1 MSKKHYNLISI
12 GAGSGGLS
20 IAERAASYGASV
32 AVIENKELGGTCVN
46 VGCVPKKV
54 MWYAAGVAQGLMD
67 AQDYGFNV
75 DLEGDF
81 NGEKAGKLNWS
92 KLVAKRENY
101 IGGILD
107 WYDGYL
113 GGAGVEVINGSAKF
127 LDNKTIEVTQDGET
141 TQYTADNIVIASGG
155 RPNIPTDIEGA
166 DLGIDSDGFF
176 QQLEEVQPKKVVV
189 VGGGYIALELAM
201 LMDGLGSDV
210 STLHQGRRV
219 LAGFDQMIKDA
230 LDQQMKSDGITRY
243 MTEKVS
249 KVIDQGEGD
258 HGNANGLNKVTIE
271 FEDGTKITDV
281 DALIWAT
288 GRAPNT
294 DNIGL
299 ENTDVEINPNGTV
312 VVDDYEKTKV
322 DGIWAIGDIIGK
334 AALTPV
340 AIAAGRR
347 LGDRLY
353 GNKPERKMSY
363 DDIATVMFTHPPIGT
378 IGMSEEEAREK
389 FPGAEGTADGV
400 KVYQTDFV
408 PMYHTMTRHK
418 VKTHMKLIVQGENEK
433 IIGCHII
440 GTGADEMLQ
449 GFAVAIRM
457 GATKADFDDTIA
469 IHPVSAEELVTMK

>member
-1 MSKKHYNLISI
+1 MALFFGNIMNTHYDLISI

-20 IAERAASYGASV
+20 IAERAASYGAKV

-54 MWYAAGVAQGLMD
+54 MWYASGVAQGLMD
-67 AQDYGFNV
+67 AQDYGFNI

-81 NGEKAGKLNWS
+81 NGERSGKLNWE
-92 KLVAKRENY
+92 KLISKRENY

-113 GGAGVEVINGSAKF
+113 GGAGVEVIKGAAKF
-127 LDNKTIEVTQDGET
+127 LDNKTIEIEGET
-141 TQYTADNIVIASGG
+141 YTADNIVIATGG
-155 RPNIPTDIEGA
+155 RPIDLTNIEGW
-166 DLGIDSDGFF
+166 DLGVNSDGFF
-176 QQLEEVQPKKVVV
+176 QELDEVQPQKVVV

-210 STLHQGRRV
+210 SVLHQDFPV
-219 LAGFDQMIKDA
+219 LEGFDNTIRDA
-230 LDQQMKSDGITRY
+230 LEAQMESDGLTRY
-243 MTEKVS
+243 HNEKIS
-249 KVIDQGEGD
+249 KIVDQGAGV
-258 HGNANGLNKVTIE
+258 NGKRMVTIE

-281 DALIWAT
+281 DALIWAI
-288 GRAPNT
+288 GRRPNT

-299 ENTDVEINPNGTV
+299 ENTDVEISERGIIT
-312 VVDDYEKTKV
+312 VDDYEKTNV
-322 DGIWAIGDIIGK
+322 DGIWAIGDVIGK
-334 AALTPV
+334 APLTPV

-353 GNKPERKMSY
+353 GGKPERKMSY

-378 IGMSEEEAREK
+378 IGMSEEQALEA
-389 FPGAEGTADGV
+389 FGDDVANGGI
-400 KVYQTDFV
+400 KVYKTDFV

-418 VKTHMKLIVQGENEK
+418 VKTHMKLIVQGAEEK
-433 IIGCHII
+433 IVGCHII
-440 GTGADEMLQ
+440 GLGADEMLQ

>member
-1 MSKKHYNLISI
+1 MSKHYDLISL

-20 IAERAASYGASV
+20 IAERAASYGAKV

-67 AQDYGFNV
+67 AQDYGFDV
-75 DLEGDF
+75 DLEGDT
-81 NGEKAGKLNWS
+81 GKLNWE

-113 GGAGVEVINGSAKF
+113 GDAGVDVIEGAATF
-127 LDNKTIEVTQDGET
+127 VDNKTIEVDGEK
-141 TQYTADNIVIASGG
+141 YTADNIVIATGG
-155 RPNIPTDIEGA
+155 RPIDLTDIEGW
-166 DLGIDSDGFF
+166 DLGVNSDGFF
-176 QQLEEVQPKKVVV
+176 EDLDEEQPKKVVV

-210 STLHQGRRV
+210 SVLHQGWPV
-219 LAGFDQMIKDA
+219 LEGFDSMIYKA
-230 LDQQMKSDGITRY
+230 LSQQMKDDGITRY
-243 MTEKVS
+243 NDEIISKIVS
-249 KVIDQGEGD
+249 QGDGV
-258 HGNANGLNKVTIE
+258 NGKQQVTIE
-271 FEDGTKITDV
+271 FEDGTSIPDV
-281 DALIWAT
+281 DALIWAI
-288 GRAPNT
+288 GRRPNT

-299 ENTDVEINPNGTV
+299 ENTDVELSPRGTV
-312 VVDDYEKTKV
+312 VVDDYEKTNV
-322 DGIWAIGDIIGK
+322 DGIYAIGDVIGK
-334 AALTPV
+334 APLTPV

-353 GNKPERKMSY
+353 GGKPERKMSY

-378 IGMSEEEAREK
+378 IGMSEEKALETYGDDVSK
-389 FPGAEGTADGV
+389 GGI
-400 KVYQTDFV
+400 KVYKTDFV

-418 VKTHMKLIVQGENEK
+418 VKTHMKLIVQGEDEK
-433 IIGCHII
+433 IVGCHVI
-440 GTGADEMLQ
+440 GLGADEMLQ

-457 GATKADFDDTIA
+457 GATKSDFDDTVA

>member
-1 MSKKHYNLISI
+1 MSKHYDLISI

-20 IAERAASYGASV
+20 IAERAASYGAKV

-54 MWYAAGVAQGLMD
+54 MWYAAGIAQGLMD
-67 AQDYGFNV
+67 AQDYGFDV
-75 DLEGDF
+75 DLEGD
-81 NGEKAGKLNWS
+81 AGKLNWA

-113 GGAGVEVINGSAKF
+113 GGAGVEVITGEAKF
-127 LDNKTIEVTQDGET
+127 LDNKTIEVGGE
-141 TQYTADNIVIASGG
+141 QYIADNFVIASGG
-155 RPNIPTDIEGA
+155 RPIVPAEIQGSEF
-166 DLGIDSDGFF
+166 GIDSDGFF
-176 QQLEEVQPKKVVV
+176 QELTEVQPKKVVV

-210 STLHQGRRV
+210 SVLHQGWPV
-219 LAGFDQMIKDA
+219 LEGFDNTIHEA
-230 LDQQMKSDGITRY
+230 LSQQMKDDGLTRY
-243 MTEKVS
+243 HDEKIS
-249 KVIDQGEGD
+249 KVVDQGEGS
-258 HGNANGLNKVTIE
+258 NGLRKVTIE
-271 FEDGTKITDV
+271 FEDGTSITDV
-281 DALIWAT
+281 DSLIWAI
-288 GRAPNT
+288 GRRPNT
-294 DNIGL
+294 DTIGL
-299 ENTDVEINPNGTV
+299 GNTDVEVSPRGTV
-312 VVDDYEKTKV
+312 VVDDYEKTNV
-322 DGIWAIGDIIGK
+322 DGIWAIGDVIGK
-334 AALTPV
+334 APLTPV

-353 GNKPERKMSY
+353 GGKPERKMSY
-363 DDIATVMFTHPPIGT
+363 NDIATVMFTHPPIGT
-378 IGMSEEEAREK
+378 IGMSEEKARET
-389 FPGAEGTADGV
+389 FGEDI

-418 VKTHMKLIVQGENEK
+418 VKTHMKLIVTGAEEK
-433 IIGCHII
+433 IVGCHVI

-457 GATKADFDDTIA
+457 GATKADFDDTVA

>member
-1 MSKKHYNLISI
+1 MSKHYDLISI

-20 IAERAASYGASV
+20 IAERAASYGAKV

-54 MWYAAGVAQGLMD
+54 MWYAAGIAQGLMD
-67 AQDYGFNV
+67 AQDYGFDV
-75 DLEGDF
+75 DLEGT
-81 NGEKAGKLNWS
+81 AGNLNWE

-113 GGAGVEVINGSAKF
+113 GGAGVEVILGSAKF
-127 LDNKTIEVTQDGET
+127 LDNKTIEVDGET
-141 TQYTADNIVIASGG
+141 YTADNFVIASGG
-155 RPNIPTDIEGA
+155 RPIIPSDIEGSE
-166 DLGIDSDGFF
+166 LGLDSDGFF
-176 QQLEEVQPKKVVV
+176 QELDEIQPQKVVV

-210 STLHQGRRV
+210 SVLHQGWPV
-219 LAGFDQMIKDA
+219 MEGFDSTIQTA
-230 LDQQMKSDGITRY
+230 LDAQLKSDGLTRY
-243 MTEKVS
+243 HDEIIS
-249 KVIDQGEGD
+249 KVIEQSGSA
-258 HGNANGLNKVTIE
+258 NANGHKQVTIE
-271 FEDGTKITDV
+271 FKDGTKITDV
-281 DALIWAT
+281 DSLIWAI
-288 GRAPNT
+288 GRRPNT

-299 ENTDVEINPNGTV
+299 DNTDVELTPRGTV
-312 VVDDYEKTKV
+312 VVDDYEKTTV
-322 DGIWAIGDIIGK
+322 DGIWAIGDVIGK
-334 AALTPV
+334 APLTPV

-353 GNKPERKMSY
+353 GGKPERKMSY
-363 DDIATVMFTHPPIGT
+363 NDIATVMFTHPPIGT
-378 IGMSEEEAREK
+378 IGMSEEKARETFGDDVAK
-389 FPGAEGTADGV
+389 GGI

-418 VKTHMKLIVQGENEK
+418 VKTYMKLIVQGADEK
-433 IIGCHII
+433 IVGCHVI

-457 GATKADFDDTIA
+457 GATKA
-469 IHPVSAEELVTMK
+469 

>member
-1 MSKKHYNLISI
+1 MSKHYDLISI

-20 IAERAASYGASV
+20 IAERAASYGAKV
-32 AVIENKELGGTCVN
+32 AVIENKKLGGTCVN

-54 MWYAAGVAQGLMD
+54 MWYASGIAQGLMD
-67 AQDYGFNV
+67 AQDYGFDV
-75 DLEGDF
+75 DLEGD
-81 NGEKAGKLNWS
+81 AGKLNWA
-92 KLVAKRENY
+92 KLIAKRENY

-107 WYDGYL
+107 WYNGYL
-113 GGAGVEVINGSAKF
+113 GGAGVDVINGAAKF
-127 LDNKTIEVTQDGET
+127 LDNKTIEVVLDGNTE
-141 TQYTADNIVIASGG
+141 QYTADNIVIASGG
-155 RPNIPTDIEGA
+155 RPNIPTNIEGA
-166 DLGIDSDGFF
+166 ELGLDSDGFF
-176 QQLEEVQPKKVVV
+176 QQLNEVQPQKVVV

-210 STLHQGRRV
+210 SLLHQGRRV

-230 LDQQMKSDGITRY
+230 LAAQIEADSLTQYR
-243 MTEKVS
+243 TEKIS
-249 KVIDQGEGD
+249 KVVDQGASAD
-258 HGNANGLNKVTIE
+258 ANGINKVTIE

-288 GRAPNT
+288 GRRPNT

-299 ENTDVEINPNGTV
+299 ESTDVEINQKGMV
-312 VVDDYEKTKV
+312 IVDDYEKTNV
-322 DGIWAIGDIIGK
+322 DGIWAIGDVIGK

-353 GNKPERKMSY
+353 GGKPERKMSY

-378 IGMSEEEAREK
+378 IGMSEEKARETY
-389 FPGAEGTADGV
+389 GDEV

-408 PMYHTMTRHK
+408 PMYHTMTRHQ
-418 VKTHMKLIVQGENEK
+418 VKTHMKLIVRGEQEK
-433 IIGCHII
+433 IIGCHVI

-457 GATKADFDDTIA
+457 GATKSDFDDTIA

>member
-1 MSKKHYNLISI
+1 MSKHFDLISI

-20 IAERAASYGASV
+20 IAERAASYGAKV
-32 AVIENKELGGTCVN
+32 AVIENSELGGTCVN

-54 MWYAAGVAQGLMD
+54 MWYAAGIAQGLMD
-67 AQDYGFNV
+67 AQDYGFNI

-81 NGEKAGKLNWS
+81 KGEKSGKLNWE

-113 GGAGVEVINGSAKF
+113 GDVGVEVIQGTAKF
-127 LDNKTIEVTQDGET
+127 LDNKTIEVDGET
-141 TQYTADNIVIASGG
+141 YTADNIVIASGG
-155 RPNIPTDIEGA
+155 RPIIPSDIEGSK
-166 DLGIDSDGFF
+166 LGIDSDGFF
-176 QQLEEVQPKKVVV
+176 QELDNVQPQKVVV

-210 STLHQGRRV
+210 SVLHQGWPV
-219 LAGFDQMIKDA
+219 LEGFDSTIQDA
-230 LDQQMKSDGITRY
+230 LSQQMKDDGLKRY
-243 MTEKVS
+243 HDEIIS
-249 KVIDQGEGD
+249 KVVEQEGSD
-258 HGNANGLNKVTIE
+258 GNANDHKPNGLAKVTIE

-281 DALIWAT
+281 DSLIWAI
-288 GRAPNT
+288 GRRPNT

-299 ENTDVEINPNGTV
+299 ENTDVELNKNGTV
-312 VVDDYEKTKV
+312 VVDDYEKTTV

-334 AALTPV
+334 APLTPV
-340 AIAAGRR
+340 AIATGRR

-353 GNKPERKMSY
+353 GGKPERKMSY

-378 IGMSEEEAREK
+378 IGMSEEKAVEVYGE
-389 FPGAEGTADGV
+389 DI
-400 KVYQTDFV
+400 KVYKTDFV

-418 VKTHMKLIVQGENEK
+418 VKTHMKLIVTGAEEK
-433 IIGCHII
+433 IVGCHVI
-440 GTGADEMLQ
+440 GLGADEMLQ

-457 GATKADFDDTIA
+457 GATKSDFDDTIA

>member
-1 MSKKHYNLISI
+1 MSNHYDLISI

-20 IAERAASYGASV
+20 IAERAASYGAKV

-54 MWYAAGVAQGLMD
+54 MWYAAGIAQGLMD
-67 AQDYGFNV
+67 AQDYGFDV
-75 DLEGDF
+75 DLEGD
-81 NGEKAGKLNWS
+81 AGKLNWK
-92 KLVAKRENY
+92 KLIEKRENY

-113 GGAGVEVINGSAKF
+113 GGAGVEVIEGTAKF
-127 LDNKTIEVTQDGET
+127 LDNKTIEVVVDGET
-141 TQYTADNIVIASGG
+141 ETFTADNIVIASGG
-155 RPNIPTDIEGA
+155 RPIIPDNIEGSG
-166 DLGIDSDGFF
+166 LGLNSDGFF
-176 QQLEEVQPKKVVV
+176 QELDEVQPQKVVV

-201 LMDGLGSDV
+201 LMHGLGSDV
-210 STLHQGRRV
+210 SVLHQAWPV
-219 LAGFDQMIKDA
+219 LEGFDSTIQAA
-230 LDQQMKSDGITRY
+230 LSQQMKEDGLDRY
-243 MTEKVS
+243 HDEIIS
-249 KVIDQGEGD
+249 KVVDQGIGPS
-258 HGNANGLNKVTIE
+258 GLKQVTIE
-271 FEDGTKITDV
+271 FEDGTSITDV
-281 DALIWAT
+281 DSLIWAI
-288 GRAPNT
+288 GRRPNT

-299 ENTDVEINPNGTV
+299 ENTDVEVSPRGTV
-312 VVDDYEKTKV
+312 VVDDYEKTTV
-322 DGIWAIGDIIGK
+322 DGIYAIGDIIGK
-334 AALTPV
+334 APLTPV

-353 GNKPERKMSY
+353 GGKPERKMSY

-378 IGMSEEEAREK
+378 IGMSEEKALEVYGDDVAN
-389 FPGAEGTADGV
+389 GGI
-400 KVYQTDFV
+400 KVYKTDFV

-433 IIGCHII
+433 IVGCHVI
-440 GTGADEMLQ
+440 GLGADEMLQ

>member
-1 MSKKHYNLISI
+1 MSKHYNLISI

-54 MWYAAGVAQGLMD
+54 MWYASGVAQGLMD
-67 AQDYGFNV
+67 
-75 DLEGDF
+75 EGDF
-81 NGEKAGKLNWS
+81 DGQKSGQLNWE
-92 KLVAKRENY
+92 KLVSKRENY

-113 GGAGVEVINGSAKF
+113 GGAGVDVINGSAKF
-127 LDNKTIEVTQDGET
+127 IDNKTIEVTLDGET
-141 TQYTADNIVIASGG
+141 TQFTADNIVIASGG
-155 RPNIPTDIEGA
+155 RPNIPTGVEGA
-166 DLGIDSDGFF
+166 SLGLDSDGFF
-176 QQLEEVQPKKVVV
+176 QQLDEVQPKKVVV

-201 LMDGLGSDV
+201 LMDGLGSEV
-210 STLHQGRRV
+210 SVLHQGRRV
-219 LAGFDQMIKDA
+219 LAGFDQTIQDA
-230 LDQQMKSDGITRY
+230 LNAQMKSDGITRY
-243 MTEKVS
+243 HTELIKNVTEQS
-249 KVIDQGEGD
+249 GD
-258 HGNANGLNKVTIE
+258 ANANGLKQVTIE
-271 FEDGTKITDV
+271 FEDGTNIEDV
-281 DALIWAT
+281 DALIWAI
-288 GRAPNT
+288 GRVPNT

-299 ENTDVEINPNGTV
+299 ENTDVKTTSRGTV
-312 VVDDYEKTKV
+312 IVDDYERTSV
-322 DGIWAIGDIIGK
+322 NGIWAIGDVIGK

-353 GNKPERKMSY
+353 GGKPERKMSY

>member
-1 MSKKHYNLISI
+1 MSKHYDLISI

-20 IAERAASYGASV
+20 IAERAASYGAKV

-54 MWYAAGVAQGLMD
+54 MWYAAGLAQSLTD
-67 AQDYGFNV
+67 AQDYGFNN
-75 DLEGDF
+75 E
-81 NGEKAGKLNWS
+81 AGKLNWK
-92 KLVAKRENY
+92 KLVSKRENY

-113 GGAGVEVINGSAKF
+113 GGAGVEVIKGAAKF
-127 LDNKTIEVTQDGET
+127 LDNKTIEIDGEK
-141 TQYTADNIVIASGG
+141 YTADNIVIATGG
-155 RPNIPTDIEGA
+155 RPIDLTNIEGW
-166 DLGIDSDGFF
+166 DLGVNSDGFF
-176 QQLEEVQPKKVVV
+176 QELNEVQPQKVVV

-210 STLHQGRRV
+210 SVLHQGFPV
-219 LAGFDQMIKDA
+219 LEGFDNTIQTALEAQME
-230 LDQQMKSDGITRY
+230 SDGLTRY
-243 MTEKVS
+243 HNEKIS
-249 KVIDQGEGD
+249 KIIDQGKGV
-258 HGNANGLNKVTIE
+258 NGKQKVTIE
-271 FEDGTKITDV
+271 FEDGTSITDV
-281 DALIWAT
+281 DALIWAI
-288 GRAPNT
+288 GRRPNT
-294 DNIGL
+294 DSIGL
-299 ENTDVEINPNGTV
+299 ENTDVEVSPRGTIS
-312 VVDDYEKTKV
+312 VDEYEKTNV
-322 DGIWAIGDIIGK
+322 DGIWAIGDVIGK
-334 AALTPV
+334 APLTPV

-353 GNKPERKMSY
+353 GGKPERKMSY

-378 IGMSEEEAREK
+378 IGMSEQKARET
-389 FPGAEGTADGV
+389 FGSADGSGDDV
-400 KVYQTDFV
+400 SKDGIKVYQTDFV

-433 IIGCHII
+433 IVGCHVI

-457 GATKADFDDTIA
+457 GATKADFDDTVA